1 MSDVKIE
8 IERPH
13 SGAFTNHDIIKG
25 TVTLVVTR
33 AISLNWIQ
41 VKLEGESITQLS
53 IPKSNGKKEKDKVI
67 QDIHKILYDS
77 SIVFPPDNIRQ
88 VSQAKEFTLAP
99 GNYSYP
105 FEFRIPM
112 SNSCVK
118 RGGITNKVQF
128 NKKTLD
134 VMINNGNF
142 NSDFVKHKA
151 QQYYQEFVTGPNG
164 VTQKNPSQ
172 SQLPYHITSQLPPSI
187 SGMGD
192 FATIKYYIKVTCKRS
207 SIFKVNLRSFE
218 PFTFLPVETDPQTVG
233 QEELYKEVFVR
244 KEVIFRSRIPS
255 IVGVQVPP
263 GAKPQVQRVPS
274 QLAQQIQP
282 KKQGFFQRL
291 FSSDSVPPTNYSI
304 QQPAPNKQSLPFK
317 YPKITPVDVS
327 FSFEVRF

>member
-13 SGAFTNHDIIKG
+13 SGAFTNHDIIRG
-25 TVTLVVTR
+25 TITLVVTR

-41 VKLEGESITQLS
+41 VKLEGESTTQLS
-53 IPKSNGKKEKDKVI
+53 IPKVNGKKEKEKVI
-67 QDIHKILYDS
+67 QDVHKILYDS

-105 FEFRIPM
+105 FAFKIPLN
-112 SNSCVK
+112 NSCVK
-118 RGGITNKVQF
+118 RGGITNKVQI

-142 NSDFVKHKA
+142 NSDFVRHKA
-151 QQYYQEFVTGPNG
+151 QQYYQEFVSGPDG

-172 SQLPYHITSQLPPSI
+172 PQLPYHITSQLPPSI
-187 SGMGD
+187 SGMGN
-192 FATIKYYIKVTCKRS
+192 FATIKYYVKVTCKRS
-207 SIFKVNLRSFE
+207 SFFKVNLRSFE
-218 PFTFLPVETDPQTVG
+218 PFTFLPIETDPQMDLK
-233 QEELYKEVFVR
+233 EEHYKEVFVR
-244 KEVIFRSRIPS
+244 KEVIFRNRIPT
-255 IVGVQVPP
+255 IIGVEVKK

-291 FSSDSVPPTNYSI
+291 FTPDSLRMRATGTTI
-304 QQPAPNKQSLPFK
+304 DAA
-317 YPKITPVDVS
+317 
-327 FSFEVRF
+327 